1 MVRSKTNNPVGSQL
15 QAPLSKLGLGAAQF
29 RLDSPSTTVRGR
41 SPEAEIGDILAI
53 AARSGIKVFDAAASS
68 AYGETV
74 VGDRLPA
81 PCPFRVIVKTGRVD
95 RGADHIEDEARAS
108 LKRLGLQRADAIVV
122 QVAGDLFSP
131 LGGEAWTRL
140 LKLRDE
146 GLFQRVGISVYAS
159 DDPLGV
165 ARRFKPDIIQAPAS
179 LLDQRLL
186 ADGTMARLAEAGI
199 EVQMRSIF
207 LQGLLF
213 LPPDRVPGALKGA
226 ATGLSRVRRMIA
238 EGRSDPLQAALGFA
252 LSRQEASSVIVGVAS
267 APELQAVVAAA
278 MSPPPELDWNEMAL
292 EDPTV
297 LDPRRWAA
305 A

>member
-1 MVRSKTNNPVGSQL
+1 MGSQL

-29 RLDSPSTTVRGR
+29 RLDAPSATVRGR
-41 SPEAEIGDILAI
+41 SPEAEVGDILAI
-53 AARSGIKVFDAAASS
+53 AARSGIKVFDAAVSAS
-68 AYGETV
+68 YGETV
-74 VGDRLPA
+74 IGDRMPA
-81 PCPFRVIVKTGRVD
+81 PCPFRVIVKTGRTD
-95 RGADHIEDEARAS
+95 RGGDHIEAEARAS

-131 LGGEAWTRL
+131 HGGEAWERL
-140 LKLRDE
+140 LRLRDQ
-146 GLFQRVGISVYAS
+146 GLFERVGISVYAS
-159 DDPLGV
+159 DDPMGV

-186 ADGTMARLAEAGI
+186 ADGTMARLCEMGI

-213 LPPDRVPGALKGA
+213 LPPDRIPGPLKGA

-252 LSRQEASSVIVGVAS
+252 LSRQEASSVIVGVAT

-278 MSPPPELDWNEMAL
+278 MSPPPDLDWDEMAL
-292 EDPTV
+292 EDPAA
-297 LDPRRWAA
+297 LDPRRWVAA
-305 A
+305 